1 MQIQSLLTPER
12 TCGGLDA
19 SSKRRALEL
28 LAQTIARD
36 IPSLDADDLLRRF
49 LARERL
55 GSTGVGHGIAIPHC
69 RVNLNAAAAIGAL
82 ITLSQPIEF
91 DAIDGEPVD
100 ILFAMLVPEEAHD
113 EHLKN
118 LAALASALT
127 RSEFRERLRTANT
140 NTALYE
146 AAVNWSWLYLCTAL
160 VVFKQRLIF
169 TGINGYAISYCER
182 IVWLR

>member
-1 MQIQSLLTPER
+1 MQPTTMQIQSLLTPER
-12 TCGGLDA
+12 TCSGLDA

-28 LAQTIARD
+28 LAQTIAQD
-36 IPSLDADDLLRRF
+36 IPSLDTDDLLRRF

-55 GSTGVGHGIAIPHC
+55 GSTGIGHGIAIPHC
-69 RVNLNAAAAIGAL
+69 RVSIGAGAIGAL
-82 ITLSQPIEF
+82 ITLTQPIEF

-127 RSEFRERLRTANT
+127 RSEFRERLRTADT

-146 AAVNWSWLYLCTAL
+146 AAVN
-160 VVFKQRLIF
+160 
-169 TGINGYAISYCER
+169 
-182 IVWLR
+182 